1 MFQRFSL
8 RIAPALL
15 CSLLTLPAFA
25 QAPTPDGPG
34 AAAAADED
42 DEPTELSSDA
52 PPTAAKPSAAPAAG
66 TPAPTT
72 FAAAHED
79 PKSLTAQSGRTECK
93 HLTADAGGW
102 KIGVCGYVGLN
113 VMHDSTQGYTG
124 NNGIIARPGTFAG
137 DHDQTQFT
145 ARDSR
150 INVEAAAPS
159 VHGIEASGLIQMD
172 FTGVM
177 PTEATEEQTYIFGTP
192 RLRMAVMRLRTP
204 VVDLTAGQYHDLFG
218 WGGSGFFPATLAF
231 LGVPGQI
238 YHRNPQVRLS
248 KTVHSSAIDF
258 EAALAA
264 VRPVQ
269 KASGVP
275 DGQVGLRMTV
285 NKWTGAGAQAYN
297 QPGIVP
303 AQIGVS
309 AMGRRFKVADFVQR
323 PADTTNGWGWGF
335 AANAVIPVI
344 PRTDNED
351 RSNGLTI
358 TAEFSTGSGIADMYT
373 GLTGGLLFPTINN
386 SQGLMPPP
394 LYTPNIDPGIATF
407 DGNGDLK
414 TTNWQALVLGVQY
427 FLPIAQGRVWISG
440 IYAQIKSNNIVRL
453 TPIPDRGVVYYKSE
467 YIDGSLFTAVTDSV
481 QLSASFQT
489 VRQLFGD
496 HSDARNNRIEFGSH
510 FFF

>member
-1 MFQRFSL
+1 M
-8 RIAPALL
+8 
-15 CSLLTLPAFA
+15 
-25 QAPTPDGPG
+25 
-34 AAAAADED
+34 
-42 DEPTELSSDA
+42 A
-52 PPTAAKPSAAPAAG
+52 PPTSFAPAHEE
-66 TPAPTT
+66 PT
-72 FAAAHED
+72 
-79 PKSLTAQSGRTECK
+79 SLTAQPGRTECK

-124 NNGIIARPGTFAG
+124 NGGMVARPGTYAG

-159 VHGIEASGLIQMD
+159 MHGIEASGLIQMD
-172 FTGVM
+172 FSGVM
-177 PTEATEEQTYIFGTP
+177 PSEATEEQTYIFGTP
-192 RLRMAVMRLRTP
+192 RLRIAVMRLKSP

-231 LGVPGQI
+231 LGVSGQI

-248 KTVHSSAIDF
+248 KTLHSSAIDF
-258 EAALAA
+258 ESAIAA
-264 VRPVQ
+264 VRPAQ
-269 KASGVP
+269 KAAGLP
-275 DGQVGLRMTV
+275 DGQVGLRMAV
-285 NKWTGAGAQAYN
+285 NRWTGASAQAYN
-297 QPGIVP
+297 QPGIAP

-309 AMGRRFKVADFVQR
+309 AVRRRFKLADFVQR
-323 PADTTNGWGWGF
+323 PADSTNGWGWGI

-344 PRTDNED
+344 PRSSNED
-351 RSNGLTI
+351 RSNGLTF
-358 TAEFSTGSGIADMYT
+358 TAEFSTGSGIADLYT
-373 GLTGGLLFPTINN
+373 GMTGGLLFPTINN

-394 LYTPNIDPGIATF
+394 LYPANIDPGLVTF

-414 TTNWQALVLGVQY
+414 TANWQAFVLGVQY
-427 FLPIAQGRVWISG
+427 FLPIARGRVWISG
-440 IYAQIKSNNIVRL
+440 IYSQVKSNNIVKL

-467 YIDGSLFTAVTDSV
+467 YVDGSVFTAVTDAV

-496 HSDARNNRIEFGSH
+496 GSDARNNRLEFGSH